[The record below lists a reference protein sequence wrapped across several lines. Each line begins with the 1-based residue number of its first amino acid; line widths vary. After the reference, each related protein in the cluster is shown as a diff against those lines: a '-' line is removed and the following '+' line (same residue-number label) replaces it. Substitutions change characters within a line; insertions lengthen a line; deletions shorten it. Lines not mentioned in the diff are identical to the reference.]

1 MTVPRTAKHPIAH
14 AAVPRIEMA
23 RKYPQ
28 VHLRTDI
35 LRKQA
40 VFLPTT
46 VKGFYFMN
54 NRDDEYLSGATRE
67 IHVPEYDTAFTDSSS
82 DSFQSSPGQSGT
94 EHNLNYYQRMRNAG
108 SFDDIG
114 RQNSFRDSYES
125 GQDAGRFNGYRGNG
139 DQAASFSGY
148 RGNNYND
155 APYDDEYQDDPSDD
169 TYDIGDDY
177 DFGFKP
183 KKRRNPR
190 PDRYDDNDSYGNHS
204 GRGGRPTNDYDD
216 DYGRRPRRKRRHPVR
231 RFFLTLLGIIL
242 VLIVL
247 VAVFLH
253 IAFSR
258 MNRVEP
264 VADTT
269 ADKATEAAGVDAY
282 EERGVMNILLVGE
295 DAREGETQ
303 TRSDTMIICSLNAKT
318 RQITLVS
325 LMRDTYVPIAG
336 TDYSAKLNAA
346 YAAGGLETLDETVQE
361 NFGIDI
367 DGNAVVDLDG
377 FLEAITSVG
386 NLDIDLTYDEAT
398 YMNANEGLGSSVD
411 NAQVDEPW
419 GLVEGV
425 NSLTPEQALCYA
437 RMRYVGN
444 SDWDRV
450 NRQKKIIQAAF
461 AKMKSNPFRMLK
473 VMNQAAPSITTDMT
487 DLYLTRACI
496 FALLCGSDM
505 NAATLPGDG
514 MYYSD
519 TIDGQSV
526 LVPDLNACHKALI
539 SYLYGSS
546 ADDSIFKSTPSAT
559 PTPAPKAS
567 SDTGGT
573 DASDN
578 DDQTWTEPV
587 YTVPDNS
594 GQQAAPDTD
603 IADIPANG
611 DDGSSGA
618 GTTDGTYDNGT
629 TGTDN
634 SGYDNSGTG
643 NGDYDNSGYDNT
655 GTDNSGYD
663 GTGTDN
669 SGYNDNGADNS
680 GYDSSGTAN
689 GGYDNSGYDN
699 TGTDTS
705 GYDNAGDAA
714 QNANAG

>member
-1 MTVPRTAKHPIAH
+1 
-14 AAVPRIEMA
+14 
-23 RKYPQ
+23 
-28 VHLRTDI
+28 
-35 LRKQA
+35 
-40 VFLPTT
+40 
-46 VKGFYFMN
+46 MN
-54 NRDDEYLSGATRE
+54 NRDDEYLNGATRE
-67 IHVPEYDTAFTDSSS
+67 IHVPEYDTTFTSPSS
-82 DSFQSSPGQSGT
+82 DSFQNVSGQFNA
-94 EHNLNYYQRMRNAG
+94 EQNLNYYQRMRGTAG
-108 SFDDIG
+108 SDDIG
-114 RQNSFRDSYES
+114 RQESYDSYYGSGRQTENFSRYRDSGYD
-125 GQDAGRFNGYRGNG
+125 DAGGYR
-139 DQAASFSGY
+139 DTSFDDRY
-148 RGNNYND
+148 
-155 APYDDEYQDDPSDD
+155 ADEYSDDPSDD

-177 DFGFKP
+177 DFGFRP
-183 KKRRNPR
+183 KKKKKSGS
-190 PDRYDDNDSYGNHS
+190 DRYDNYG
-204 GRGGRPTNDYDD
+204 D
-216 DYGRRPRRKRRHPVR
+216 DYGRRPRRRKRHPVR

-247 VAVFLH
+247 LAVFLH
-253 IAFSR
+253 VAFSKL
-258 MNRVEP
+258 NRVDP

-269 ADKATEAAGVDAY
+269 ADTATEAAGVDAY
-282 EERGVMNILLVGE
+282 QERGVMNILLIGE

-303 TRSDTMIICSLNAKT
+303 TRSDTMIICSFNIKT

-346 YAAGGLETLDETVQE
+346 YAVGGLETLDETVQE

-487 DLYLTRACI
+487 DPYLTRAC
-496 FALLCGSDM
+496 FYALLCGTDM

-514 MYYSD
+514 MYYAD

-526 LVPDLNACHKALI
+526 LVPDLNACHEALI

-546 ADDSIFKSTPSAT
+546 ADGSIFKATTTAT
-559 PTPAPKAS
+559 PTPAPES
-567 SDTGGT
+567 TSDTGST
-573 DASDN
+573 DTTDSN
-578 DDQTWTEPV
+578 DQTWTEPS
-587 YTVPDNS
+587 YTAPDDTA
-594 GQQAAPDTD
+594 QQTPPDTD
-603 IADIPANG
+603 ITEIPA
-611 DDGSSGA
+611 DGNTDNSA
-618 GTTDGTYDNGT
+618 GGTAGGTYD
-629 TGTDN
+629 
-634 SGYDNSGTG
+634 SG
-643 NGDYDNSGYDNT
+643 
-655 GTDNSGYD
+655 
-663 GTGTDN
+663 GTGT
-669 SGYNDNGADNS
+669 DNS
-680 GYDSSGTAN
+680 GYDSSGTDNSGYDGSGTDNSGYDTSGYDNSGAGN
-689 GGYDNSGYDN
+689 AGYDNSGYDDN
-699 TGTDTS
+699 SGTGSAGYDGSGTDNSGYDSSGADTS
-705 GYDNAGDAA
+705 GYDSNGDA
-714 QNANAG
+714 QNTATG